1 MTTQNVVV
9 ITGLSGAGKTTA
21 VEALEDL
28 GFYCV
33 DNLPIPVVEA
43 TLTALAALG
52 IARVGLGIDVRLG
65 AFLDLA
71 PKVID
76 AIKSSL
82 ALKVSILF
90 LDAADDVL
98 IRRFGSTRRPH
109 PLSTLTTPGHE
120 RESMA
125 VLDGIMIERV
135 RLASLRSR
143 ASTVVDTSGLS
154 IHDLRRTVITLFD
167 SDQSTRPHLS
177 TRVVSF
183 GFKFGLPLDADLV
196 LDVRFL
202 DNPYFVESL
211 RELTG
216 LDVSVRDYVLGN
228 SEGQLLLSRILEYLN
243 FCMPRFEHEG
253 KSHLTIAVG
262 CTGGRHRSVAV
273 ASAIA
278 QELHHP
284 PHRPVDLIH
293 RDIRRES
300 MGEDG
305 VNRSEVQFAPVGEG
319 HQE

>member
-1 MTTQNVVV
+1 MTAQNVVI
-9 ITGLSGAGKTTA
+9 ITGLSGAGKSTA

-43 TLTALAALG
+43 TLSALAALG
-52 IARVGLGIDVRLG
+52 IVRVGLGIDVRVG

-76 AIKSSL
+76 AIKNSSV
-82 ALKVSILF
+82 LKVSILF

-109 PLSTLTTPGHE
+109 PLSTFTTPGHE
-120 RESMA
+120 REAMA

-143 ASTVVDTSGLS
+143 ASTVVDTSSLS
-154 IHDLRRTVITLFD
+154 IHDLRRTIIGLFD
-167 SDQSTRPHLS
+167 SEESTRPKLS

-183 GFKFGLPLDADLV
+183 GFKYGLPVDADLV

-202 DNPYFVESL
+202 QNPYFVESL

-216 LDVSVRDYVLGN
+216 LDMAVSDYVLGN
-228 SEGQLLLSRILEYLN
+228 TEGRLLMSRILEYVN
-243 FCMPRFEHEG
+243 FCLPRFEQEG

-262 CTGGRHRSVAV
+262 CTGGRHRSVAI
-273 ASAIA
+273 ASALAREI
-278 QELHHP
+278 HNP
-284 PHRPVDLIH
+284 PQRPVDLIH
-293 RDIRRES
+293 RDIRREFIRES
-300 MGEDG
+300 EE
-305 VNRSEVQFAPVGEG
+305 NRAELQFTTIGKGLKE
-319 HQE
+319 